1 MNSGGA
7 ILRRQNTGGDLVN
20 VYDVVA
26 EFEKRVAEYAG
37 APYGVAVNSCTNAL
51 LLSMMYTHEFKHLIS
66 RTVYIPKHTYVG
78 VAYAVLNAGYLI
90 QFTDE
95 EWEGAYQIH
104 PYKIIDSA
112 RRFKKDMYVKSSL
125 YCLSF
130 HETKHLPI
138 GDGGM
143 ILTDDKKAYDALRQ
157 MRFDGRTPG
166 VSVFDDDFTLPA
178 IHANMK
184 PDVAARGLMLMAG
197 VKDYN
202 EDLPGEYPDLS
213 QHHIFTELYR

>member
-51 LLSMMYTHEFKHLIS
+51 LISMMYRRITGYDYES
-66 RTVYIPKHTYVG
+66 VQVPRRTYVG
-78 VAYAVLNAGYLI
+78 VPYSVINAGYKVTFVDKLWRGEYELSPL
-90 QFTDE
+90 DVVD
-95 EWEGAYQIH
+95 A
-104 PYKIIDSA
+104 A
-112 RRFKKDMYVKSSL
+112 RRFRSGMYRAGSL

-130 HETKHLPI
+130 HETKILSI

-166 VSVFDDDFTLPA
+166 VSVFDDNFTLPA

-184 PDVAARGLMLMAG
+184 PDVACRGLMLMAG
-197 VKDYN
+197 VKDHN

-213 QHHIFTELYR
+213 QHPIFTEVYR